1 MRSVFYVTSEVTPFA
16 ASGGLGDVMG
26 ALPRA
31 IRRLLGRECTVS
43 VFLPLYD
50 AVAPEWRR
58 RMRCV
63 HRGEFHLAW
72 RRVPYA
78 VHRLTRF
85 GVEYLFVENPRY
97 FSRPAMYGEFDDGER
112 FAFFGRAA
120 VEYIRES
127 GRIPDVLHANDWQ
140 SALAVI
146 YLRTLFANDTAL
158 SRIRTVYT
166 VHNIEYQGK
175 YDPVILSDVFDL
187 HPAHLWAVEYD
198 GTINLMKGGI
208 TLADRVT
215 TVSPR
220 YAEELMGEA
229 HSCGLSPIIRAASWK
244 LSGILNGLDTAY
256 FSPSDK
262 ACLPF
267 PYDER
272 TAATEKRRNKET
284 LLRELGLPVSDAP
297 LLIAITRLTEAK
309 GPELLLPV
317 LEKLLEEPIL
327 FVLLG
332 TGDERYERRF
342 SELCTCHS
350 DRARAILSFDRAL
363 SKRLYA
369 AGDIFLMPSR
379 SEPCGLAQMTAC
391 RYGCVPVVH
400 AVGGLAD
407 TITPQG
413 SKGGNGFVFSEYS
426 EGALEGAVRAALTLY
441 RDDPTAWARLRRTCM
456 RTDFSWRRSA
466 GEYLDLYEKIIYAR
480 G

>member
-1 MRSVFYVTSEVTPFA
+1 MRSIFYVTSEATPFA

-50 AVAPEWRR
+50 AVSEEWRR

-63 HRGEFHLAW
+63 HRGEFYLAW
-72 RRVPYA
+72 RCVPYA
-78 VHRLTRF
+78 VHRLSYF
-85 GVEYLFVENPRY
+85 GVEYLFVENARY
-97 FSRPAMYGEFDDGER
+97 FSRPALYGEFDDGER

-120 VEYIRES
+120 VEYIRAT
-127 GRIPDVLHANDWQ
+127 GRIPDILHANDWQ
-140 SALAVI
+140 SAMSVI
-146 YLRTLFANDTAL
+146 YLRTLFAHDAAL

-175 YDPVILSDVFDL
+175 YDPAILSDVFDL
-187 HPAHLWAVEYD
+187 HPVHLGAVEYD
-198 GTINLMKGGI
+198 GAINLMKGGI

-220 YAEELMGEA
+220 YAKELLEEE
-229 HSCGLSPIIRAASWK
+229 HSCGLSPIIRASAWK
-244 LSGILNGLDTAY
+244 MKGILNGLDTSY

-262 ACLPF
+262 ACIPY
-267 PYDER
+267 PYDVK
-272 TAATEKRRNKET
+272 TVLTEKKRNKES
-284 LLRELGLPVSDAP
+284 LFCELSLSPSDAP
-297 LLIAITRLTEAK
+297 LIIAVTRLTEAK
-309 GPELLLPV
+309 GLDILLPAV
-317 LEKLLEEPIL
+317 ETLLERPVR

-332 TGDERYERRF
+332 TGDARYEHLF
-342 SELCTCHS
+342 SELCDRYR
-350 DRARAILSFDRAL
+350 DRARAVLSFDRAL

-379 SEPCGLAQMTAC
+379 SEPCGLSQMTAC
-391 RYGCVPVVH
+391 RYGCVPVVR
-400 AVGGLAD
+400 AVGGLSD
-407 TITPQG
+407 SITPYG
-413 SKGGNGFVFSEYS
+413 EAGGNGFVFCDYTPE
-426 EGALEGAVRAALTLY
+426 ALSGAVCQALALY
-441 RDDPTAWARLRRTCM
+441 REDAEAWSRLCHTCM